1 MRLGDGNGGAQASS
15 PAAHHKHVAGQEI
28 HGSGG
33 HYAAGPAAVKALNRS
48 RPLKLAVSRSRFIRE
63 MK

>member
-1 MRLGDGNGGAQASS
+1 MCLGYGNGGTQAGS
-15 PAAHHKHVAGQEI
+15 PAAYHKHVAGQEI

-33 HYAAGPAAVKALNRS
+33 HYAAGPTAVKVLNLS
-48 RPLKLAVSRSRFIRE
+48 RPLKVAAIRSRFIRE